1 MEAQAMPTTVTEN
14 LAKRQALFTQLY
26 LDVFPMVA
34 AFVSKRNGT
43 LEDAQ
48 DVFQDALVV
57 FYEKSNEAGFAAH
70 TSREAYIMGI
80 ARHLWFRKFNAGIKL
95 EGLDGIKDDAAP
107 PGEADINAGRVLQ
120 LLERTGEK
128 CLNLL
133 HAFYYGQLP
142 LRQISKLLGYGSE
155 RSATVQKYKCLEKI
169 RDTIKENSVGYA
181 HFID

>member
-1 MEAQAMPTTVTEN
+1 MEAQAMPTTITN
-14 LAKRQALFTQLY
+14 NIATRQALFTQLY

-57 FYEKSNEAGFAAH
+57 FYEKSNEAGFDAH
-70 TSREAYIMGI
+70 TSREAYVMGI
-80 ARHLWFRKFNAGIKL
+80 ARHLWFRKFNTDIKV
-95 EGLDGIKDDAAP
+95 EGLDGLKDNAVPHSEAGIDAT
-107 PGEADINAGRVLQ
+107 RVLQ
-120 LLERTGEK
+120 LLERTGKK

-142 LRQISKLLGYGSE
+142 FRQISKLLGYSSE